1 VTAATPVSLIVT
13 PATASV
19 VVGGTQQ
26 YAAIEIFS
34 DGSNVDVTQNVNT
47 TWSAVDIAP
56 SSGVA
61 SILPTGV
68 ATGLSIG
75 TSTIT
80 AVYGGYTGT
89 AVLTVTAPTPGP
101 AGAVDLKTAG
111 TYAIMANSK
120 ITLSTP
126 STTHIYGDVGI
137 LAPDTSTPYG
147 FVGFSL
153 SPGAPPTSSS
163 PTSIYVTGQIT
174 SGPSATTGYNNNN
187 YAAMVQAFND
197 LNAAWTANNP
207 TNNPAPSTPLTPPLS
222 ASPLPAGGTFTASA
236 QDLSGLLLGPGIY
249 ASSTPTDTLA
259 LSNGSGSLV
268 LDAGGNPD
276 AVFIF
281 QASDITTTTGSVILR
296 NGAQAKNVYWVLT
309 FTATIGTDTVFQGN
323 ILAGTT
329 VTVNV
334 GASVEGR
341 VLAGASETSGA
352 LTIKGGIIT
361 TP

>member
-1 VTAATPVSLIVT
+1 
-13 PATASV
+13 
-19 VVGGTQQ
+19 
-26 YAAIEIFS
+26 
-34 DGSNVDVTQNVNT
+34 
-47 TWSAVDIAP
+47 
-56 SSGVA
+56 
-61 SILPTGV
+61 
-68 ATGLSIG
+68 
-75 TSTIT
+75 
-80 AVYGGYTGT
+80 
-89 AVLTVTAPTPGP
+89 
-101 AGAVDLKTAG
+101 
-111 TYAIMANSK
+111 
-120 ITLSTP
+120 
-126 STTHIYGDVGI
+126 
-137 LAPDTSTPYG
+137 
-147 FVGFSL
+147 
-153 SPGAPPTSSS
+153 
-163 PTSIYVTGQIT
+163 
-174 SGPSATTGYNNNN
+174 
-187 YAAMVQAFND
+187 MVQAFND